1 MKDLDRDRPLSL
13 LVDALV
19 HGGGRPG
26 AEELAQLVAA
36 GEHKA
41 DVVLVGPL
49 VHSTSKVDYAVGSLT
64 LAWFRREDPLPEQT
78 GRLYQLRHD
87 EGAQGFAVMIDA
99 LLESGA
105 LKFIGGWLS
114 WDVVGDEPT
123 YAHFRVG
130 LRGPSALL
138 PPGLESIL

>member
-1 MKDLDRDRPLSL
+1 MSNPLAPTSFLQSSLYFGHVRHRRFFPRRHQFRYTLFMVYLDLAELDTAFNRRWLWSTRRP
-13 LVDALV
+13 A
-19 HGGGRPG
+19 
-26 AEELAQLVAA
+26 
-36 GEHKA
+36 
-41 DVVLVGPL
+41 
-49 VHSTSKVDYAVGSLT
+49 

-87 EGAQGFAVMIDA
+87 DGAQGFAVMIDA
-99 LLESGA
+99 LIESGA
-105 LKFIGGWLS
+105 LKFIGGWPS